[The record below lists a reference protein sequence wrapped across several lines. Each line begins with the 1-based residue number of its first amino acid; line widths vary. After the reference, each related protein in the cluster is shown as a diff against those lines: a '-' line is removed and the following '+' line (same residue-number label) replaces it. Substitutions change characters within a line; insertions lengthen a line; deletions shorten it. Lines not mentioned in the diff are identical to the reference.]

1 MASRLRKPRQ
11 AKGNVGRPRQAIGNV
26 GIITPADQQRMMN
39 RNPLSQSQIAAAQ
52 KQAFSR
58 LTEAQRKEIMKRRA
72 ESLKKLGKAPKRTGP
87 VRSIIPRGPRGL
99 TPIPISQPPQRP
111 RIAKPLRGMP
121 GGFGYGRSAGGAS
134 GSRGRRNRKQFTPSM
149 LRQPLMTL
157 AGRQYSEGG
166 LLKTA
171 EKLNTGIKSGK

>member
-1 MASRLRKPRQ
+1 MSSRLRKPRQ
-11 AKGNVGRPRQAIGNV
+11 AIGNVGRPRQAIGNV

-99 TPIPISQPPQRP
+99 TPTPI
-111 RIAKPLRGMP
+111 
-121 GGFGYGRSAGGAS
+121 
-134 GSRGRRNRKQFTPSM
+134 FTTS
-149 LRQPLMTL
+149 
-157 AGRQYSEGG
+157 S
-166 LLKTA
+166 KT
-171 EKLNTGIKSGK
+171 KNS